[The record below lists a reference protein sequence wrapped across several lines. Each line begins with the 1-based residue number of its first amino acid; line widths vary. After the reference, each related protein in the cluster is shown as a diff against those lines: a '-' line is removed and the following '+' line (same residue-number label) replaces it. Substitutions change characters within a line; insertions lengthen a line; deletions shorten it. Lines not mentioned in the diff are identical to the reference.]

1 MVLRGAVGSGR
12 FVSVGIF
19 LVMVVVIFAGLI
31 HHAGRMA
38 FGHPGTRARRGG
50 ESAASVSAMALLTA
64 VMLLL
69 GLCVPG
75 TLDRLI
81 QRAMEVVLG

>member
-1 MVLRGAVGSGR
+1 VGGGR

-38 FGHPGTRARRGG
+38 FGHPGIRARRGG
-50 ESAASVSAMALLTA
+50 ESASCVVAMALLTA

-69 GLCVPG
+69 GLSVPA
-75 TLDRLI
+75 TLNRLLE
-81 QRAMEVVLG
+81 RAMEVVLG